1 MEELRLVSSISP
13 CRQKKK
19 KISTN
24 KGRKY
29 LETYVSI
36 FSKVVGDADIAPLGV
51 SH

>member
-13 CRQKKK
+13 CRQKK

>member
-13 CRQKKK
+13 CRQK